1 MNGATI
7 SSVATYG
14 NVGTAWSVQSLNAD

>member
-1 MNGATI
+1 MSGAAIASTTI
-7 SSVATYG
+7 FG